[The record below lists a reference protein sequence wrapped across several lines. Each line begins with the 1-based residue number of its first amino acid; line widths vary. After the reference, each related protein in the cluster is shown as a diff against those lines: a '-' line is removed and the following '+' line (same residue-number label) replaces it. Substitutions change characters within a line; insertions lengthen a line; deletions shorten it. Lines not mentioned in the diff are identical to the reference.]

1 MSQLIG
7 IILHFIG
14 GFSSASFY
22 VPYNFVKKWSWQIYW
37 ISLGFIAWIVM
48 PWIGGFLTA
57 PHLIDILRESPLNSK
72 ILTYVFG
79 ILWGF
84 GGLGAGLALRYLG
97 LSLGQSISLGVCAI
111 VGTIV
116 PAIMDNKLM
125 MLFSS
130 TAGIIIILGFMV
142 CIVGIILCGYA
153 GVLKDKNLTKEQKQ
167 ESVKEFSAAKGITMA
182 VFGGVMSACMAIAIK
197 LGGPIA
203 NHAIDLGTQTVFM
216 NNPSYVFILAGGF
229 TTNFIY
235 TIISRSKTKS
245 DTAFTVT
252 SSKTFYRN
260 SFLAMLSGIM
270 WYGQFFFY
278 GMGTTK
284 MGEFDFASWS
294 IHMASIIIFSNLWGL
309 WLKEWQLVSK
319 NVVKYLLAGIILLII
334 SVVLIGFGNYYAS

>member
-7 IILHFIG
+7 IIFHFIG

-37 ISLGFIAWIVM
+37 ISLGFVAWLVM
-48 PWIGGFLTA
+48 PWVGGFLTA
-57 PHLIDILRESPLNSK
+57 PQLMDILRESPLNSK
-72 ILTYVFG
+72 ILTYAFG
-79 ILWGF
+79 VLWGF

-116 PAIMDNKLM
+116 PAIMDNKFAL
-125 MLFSS
+125 LFSS
-130 TAGIIIILGFMV
+130 TAGIIIIAGFIV
-142 CIVGIILCGYA
+142 CIAGIIFCGYA

-182 VFGGVMSACMAIAIK
+182 VLGGIMSACMAIAIK
-197 LGGPIA
+197 LGEPIA
-203 NHAIDLGTQTVFM
+203 HLAIEKGTQTVFM

-235 TIISRSKTKS
+235 STISRSRTKS
-245 DTAFTVT
+245 DTAFREQP
-252 SSKTFYRN
+252 SKTFYRN
-260 SFLAMLSGIM
+260 SFLAILSGIM

-278 GMGTTK
+278 GMGSTK

-319 NVVKYLLAGIILLII
+319 NVLKYLLLGILLLIL
-334 SVVLIGFGNYYAS
+334 SVVLIGIGNNFAN